1 MRLAKYLASCG
12 LGSRRYCENLISLG
26 KILVNELI
34 VDSPAI
40 NIDPEKDTVKFRGEI
55 IKPQKTV
62 YYILNKPTGYVTS
75 RDDPHTKKLITDLV
89 PKIPPVWPVGRL
101 DKETSGLLI
110 LTNDGDLTQ
119 KLTHPKYVKEKEY
132 LIKTNRPLSG
142 DDITKIMNGV
152 TLEDGLIKPDK
163 FSRVATKTYNIVI
176 HEGRNRLIRRLIA
189 HFDLEVISLERIRIS
204 NIKLGKLPLGEYRVL
219 DANKIKKY

>member
-75 RDDPHTKKLITDLV
+75 RDDPHAKKLITDLV

-132 LIKTNRPLSG
+132 LIKTNQPLSD